1 MMNQEAFVQLI
12 VQKVMERIGKQAWYV
27 PASEQSEGFEAWL
40 LETAADKVRLVSV
53 PDEAEVICLPV
64 ASAKLFAEIGK
75 GYGDHE
81 HTAVILN
88 HLALGKK
95 VCVLEEGIPYRKY
108 AETCPPKLYE
118 KWMSY
123 EEMVKGYGVQFVSRA
138 ALFGGI
144 KREVPE
150 LTKVSAAGACH
161 VLEQRVVTEKVLSRI
176 PKRSAQA
183 IAISKDAIVTPLAQ
197 DYIRQEQLEIKRVPE
212 RS

>member
-12 VQKVMERIGKQAWYV
+12 VQKVMERIGKQAWFV
-27 PASEQSEGFEAWL
+27 PASEQSEVFEAWL
-40 LETAADKVRLVSV
+40 RENSADKVRLVST
-53 PDEAEVICLPV
+53 PEEADVICLTV

-88 HLALGKK
+88 QLALGKK
-95 VCVLEEGIPYRKY
+95 VCILEEGIPYRKY
-108 AETCPPKLYE
+108 EATCPPKLYE
-118 KWMSY
+118 KWLSY
-123 EEMVKGYGVQFVSRA
+123 EETVKSYGVQFVSRET
-138 ALFGGI
+138 LFGSVKHSVLETPI
-144 KREVPE
+144 K
-150 LTKVSAAGACH
+150 GACH
-161 VLEQRVVTEKVLSRI
+161 VLDQRVVTEKILSRI
-176 PKRSAQA
+176 PQRSTQT